1 MLNSEKLCINESYTL
16 PVENRLVAGQKT
28 SQNVAS
34 QTGDLY
40 LVKETEKIYVLL
52 ESLLPQI
59 CPVIALNKNG
69 FLFQYVDTGDSK
81 LYSKTLDILKSGEGV
96 LIDGL
101 EIVSL
106 SHVESGISAT
116 SEFTTIRHCY
126 AEIVAPDFQKKTQME
141 FLVRRIC

>member
-1 MLNSEKLCINESYTL
+1 MLNSEKLCVNESYAL
-16 PVENRLVAGQKT
+16 PVEKRLGAGQK
-28 SQNVAS
+28 NNRNIAS

-40 LVKETEKIYVLL
+40 LVKETEKIYVLF

-69 FLFQYVDTGDSK
+69 FLFQYVDTGDST
-81 LYSKTLDILKSGEGV
+81 LSSKTVDILKSGEGV

-101 EIVSL
+101 EILSL
-106 SHVESGISAT
+106 SHVESGISST

-126 AEIVAPDFQKKTQME
+126 VQIAAPDFQKKTQME